1 VEYDRSRFSRQ
12 LWFLL
17 HEISYAKGG
26 INMRVMERGGP
37 YNKEINYQVPKALR
51 TTSLVPPTAGV
62 NALLETAR
70 RKKAYAIRG
79 I

>member
-1 VEYDRSRFSRQ
+1 
-12 LWFLL
+12 
-17 HEISYAKGG
+17 
-26 INMRVMERGGP
+26 MRVTERGGR
-37 YNKEINYQVPKALR
+37 YNKETNYQVVPKALR
-51 TTSLVPPTAGV
+51 TSNFVPPTTGA

>member
-1 VEYDRSRFSRQ
+1 
-12 LWFLL
+12 
-17 HEISYAKGG
+17 
-26 INMRVMERGGP
+26 MRVMERGGP

>member
-1 VEYDRSRFSRQ
+1 
-12 LWFLL
+12 
-17 HEISYAKGG
+17 
-26 INMRVMERGGP
+26 MRVMERGGR
-37 YNKEINYQVPKALR
+37 YNKETNYQVVPKALR

-62 NALLETAR
+62 NARLETAR